1 MDDFYLIV
9 ENKDYAKYCLDAIY
23 TFVGTLN
30 LKLNGKTQI
39 IPFKNGVKFCGFHTY
54 VTKDGKVI
62 RKLTNDKKRTAKK
75 RYIKM
80 AKLVKEGKMEKKK
93 FFESYHAWKN
103 HISHGNCI
111 KLGYEM
117 DKYIYEILGDELYEK

>member
-39 IPFKNGVKFCGFHTY
+39 MPFKNGVKFCGFHTY

-103 HISHGNCI
+103 HISYGNCI

-117 DKYIYEILGDELYEK
+117 DKYVYEILGDELYEK